1 MMITTR
7 FDYGSPAI
15 DEFKKWFAAFGYHVS
30 KVIFDDNQQ
39 TVRITWTK

>member
-1 MMITTR
+1 MITTR

-15 DEFKKWFAAFGYHVS
+15 DEFKKWFAAFGYQVS
-30 KVIFDDNQQ
+30 KVIFDDNQK

>member
-1 MMITTR
+1 MITTR

-15 DEFKKWFAAFGYHVS
+15 DEFKKWFAAFGYQVS
-30 KVIFDDNQQ
+30 KVIFNDNQK